1 MKKFNS
7 HLAIFTFLLAISLL
21 IFSGCP
27 KVTALSEIN
36 RCLFINYK
44 IDQAKQ
50 ELSDL
55 DKQMALAHGYQIF
68 EIERLVYSFTKDN
81 GQVLKTLIWYPKNK
95 VDPSTTI
102 LFSHGFTASAESQLY
117 LTEGLAR
124 RGNIV
129 IAADHLDKINIDR
142 IGFFDSQRNAA
153 QTSTDLVRALNY
165 IISNLIQEE
174 TVDYLELL
182 YPLANLSN
190 EELAELTESGEFLR
204 QIDNL
209 FHYRVEDL
217 VFLTNEIQKLNGS
230 DPILKGKMDLN
241 RFILGGHSLGGYATI
256 YLARDPHPFKA
267 LLCLS
272 PYTQPFTKSD
282 LAKINVPI
290 FYMSGDLDDF
300 HDNVVWSFENTASP
314 KVFQNIYNGGHIT
327 FTDRP
332 FLYGLGLPFI
342 SNGAIGFTNN
352 LPFDKNNNSISSYPT
367 QLEDY
372 QGKAL
377 TILKGASAFV
387 TAYVDNDGRGLA
399 ILDSMSQ
406 DSFITESIIEE

>member
-7 HLAIFTFLLAISLL
+7 YLVVFTFLIVLSLL

-27 KVTALSEIN
+27 KGTVLSEIN

-55 DKQMALAHGYQIF
+55 DKQMALAHGYQVF
-68 EIERLVYSFTKDN
+68 EIERLVYNFTKDN

-95 VDPSTTI
+95 IDPSPTI
-102 LFSHGFTASAESQLY
+102 LFSHGFTTSAESQLY

-129 IAADHLDKINIDR
+129 IAADHLDNISIDR
-142 IGFFDSQRNAA
+142 IGFFDSQRNTA
-153 QTSTDLVRALNY
+153 QTSTDFVNAMNL
-165 IISNLIQEE
+165 IIGNLIQGE
-174 TVDYLELL
+174 TVDYLRLL
-182 YPLANLSN
+182 YPLNNLPA
-190 EELAELTESGEFLR
+190 EELAELIASGEFLH

-217 VFLTNEIQKLNGS
+217 VFLTDEIQKLNES
-230 DPILKGKMDLN
+230 DPILRGKMDLN
-241 RFILGGHSLGGYATI
+241 RFVLGGHSLGGYATI

-282 LAKINVPI
+282 LAKINVPV

-300 HDNVVWSFENTASP
+300 HNNVIWSFENTASS

-332 FLYGLGLPFI
+332 FLYGLGLPFV
-342 SNGAIGFTNN
+342 SKGEVGFTNN
-352 LPFDKNNNSISSYPT
+352 LPFDKNGNSTSSYPT

-377 TILKGASAFV
+377 TILKGASAFI
-387 TAYVDNDGRGLA
+387 TAYVDNDKRGLA
-399 ILDSMSQ
+399 ILNSMSQ
-406 DSFITESIIEE
+406 DSFITESIME